1 MTKLFSILIFFSIG
15 YCQNLVPSDSVNIY
29 KDSIVEDFSAIDK
42 KGNAKSFVNDILS
55 EESAIVL
62 VFFRGFWWPH
72 CRKQLVEL
80 SKLNLPRKVKIY
92 AMSNENY
99 SKSKSLQKQLYR
111 KNSINFLED
120 NSGDVFDYFGIIDSR
135 YSDSKREGIPYAST
149 YVINKNRKVTYAYI
163 ALDYKERPSNK
174 IIKNEIIRTLNE

>member
-1 MTKLFSILIFFSIG
+1 MTKLLSILIFFSIG
-15 YCQNLVPSDSVNIY
+15 YCQGLVPNDSVNIY

-42 KGNAKSFVNDILS
+42 KGDAISFVNDILS
-55 EESAIVL
+55 QESAIVL

-72 CRKQLVEL
+72 CRKQLVKL
-80 SKLNLPRKVKIY
+80 SKLKLPRKAKIY
-92 AMSNENY
+92 AISNENY
-99 SKSKSLQKQLYR
+99 IKSKSLQKQLYR

-120 NSGDVFDYFGIIDSR
+120 NSGDVFDYFGIIDPR

-163 ALDYKERPSNK
+163 ALDYKERPSNM
-174 IIKNEIIRTLNE
+174 IIMNEIKKALNE

>member
-1 MTKLFSILIFFSIG
+1 MGF
-15 YCQNLVPSDSVNIY
+15 CQSLVLNDSVNIY

-42 KGNAKSFVNDILS
+42 KGNAVSFVNDILS
-55 EESAIVL
+55 EESTIVL

-92 AMSNENY
+92 AISNENY

-120 NSGDVFDYFGIIDSR
+120 NSGGVFDYFGIIDSR
-135 YSDSKREGIPYAST
+135 YADSKREGIPYAST
-149 YVINKNRKVTYAYI
+149 YVINKDRKVTYAYI

-174 IIKNEIIRTLNE
+174 IIMNEIIKALNE